1 MDRVPNGAWKTSQIE
16 GWEVVVGFHQ
26 TEYSLVVTVHHL
38 IHDVHHMHVLYSMP
52 ESLPLKSMNKIN
64 HKVMIFIT

>member
-38 IHDVHHMHVLYSMP
+38 IQDVHHMHACTIQYAG
-52 ESLPLKSMNKIN
+52 KSASEIN
-64 HKVMIFIT
+64 E